1 MVGALSAEREEDAGR
16 GVAVHDAA
24 DHPGAGTEGLVHD
37 VRPGFREGAG
47 LPIEQIPLVLD
58 LGVLAERFHP
68 VCEVPVP
75 LLLEKPRA
83 QHLGL

>member
-16 GVAVHDAA
+16 GVAVRDAA
-24 DHPGAGTEGLVHD
+24 DHPGAGDLVHD
-37 VRPGFREGAG
+37 VRPGFREGAR

>member
-1 MVGALSAEREEDAGR
+1 MVGALTSEPEGDAGR
-16 GVAVHDAA
+16 EAALRDAA
-24 DHPGAGTEGLVHD
+24 GQPGTGAGGLVHD
-37 VRPGFREGAG
+37 VRQGFREGVR
-47 LPIEQIPLVLD
+47 LPIEQIPIVLD

-75 LLLEKPRA
+75 LLLEEPRA